1 MKNRFLFVIA
11 LLGVSISAS
20 ADIYK
25 WVDAN
30 GKVHYSNT
38 PPPDVK
44 GNKVKLDDPAPAI
57 GPATS
62 TATADYWRQKDEEF
76 RKRQDEKYKVQKETN
91 DKVAADDAD
100 KRKKA
105 CEFFKKDRENIIT
118 ARKHLTRSADG
129 SEIIEDPNATFLN
142 KGQRG
147 AAIGELEDSIAKNCN

>member
-11 LLGVSISAS
+11 LVVLSLSAA
-20 ADIYK
+20 ADIFK

-44 GNKVKLDDPAPAI
+44 GTKVKVDDPAPAT
-57 GPATS
+57 GPATP
-62 TATADYWRQKDEEF
+62 TATADFWRQKDEEF
-76 RKRQDEKYKVQKETN
+76 RKRQDEKYKIQKDAT
-91 DKVAADDAD
+91 DKVAADGAA
-100 KRKKA
+100 KRKQA
-105 CEFFKKDRENIIT
+105 CEFYKKDRENIIT
-118 ARKHLTRSADG
+118 ARKHLVRSADG
-129 SEIIEDPNATFLN
+129 TEIIEDPNAPFLN